1 MEMIATNLPPEAA
14 IESALTEVKRALAM
28 LQECQARQP
37 DADIDRC
44 TMHHVQTV
52 NIGIRLE
59 RLALLQHRQGAL
71 DFG

>member
-1 MEMIATNLPPEAA
+1 MTATNSTPLEALD
-14 IESALTEVKRALAM
+14 SALTEVKRALAM

-52 NIGIRLE
+52 
-59 RLALLQHRQGAL
+59 LLNAVADLKAAGAAH
-71 DFG
+71 